1 MHEIFG
7 SALAG
12 SAAESPKSSLAV
24 TRAHYCAFFC
34 RALLRSTIN
43 HVTVKVKDF
52 EKEEAFYEAALTPL
66 GYGKGPAFPGVQ
78 AFVAED
84 GSAVW
89 VSTAAEG
96 DAVAPI
102 HVAFQAADNAVKAF
116 YEAGLANGGTDN
128 GEPGPRPNYG
138 PTYYAAFVHDPEGN
152 NIEAMLA

>member
-1 MHEIFG
+1 M
-7 SALAG
+7 
-12 SAAESPKSSLAV
+12 
-24 TRAHYCAFFC
+24 
-34 RALLRSTIN
+34 IN

-102 HVAFQAADNAVKAF
+102 HVAF

>member
-1 MHEIFG
+1 M
-7 SALAG
+7 
-12 SAAESPKSSLAV
+12 
-24 TRAHYCAFFC
+24 
-34 RALLRSTIN
+34 IN

-102 HVAFQAADNAVKAF
+102 HVAFQAADNDAVKAF

-128 GEPGPRPNYG
+128 GEPGQRPNYG

>member
-1 MHEIFG
+1 MCVLLPSI
-7 SALAG
+7 
-12 SAAESPKSSLAV
+12 V
-24 TRAHYCAFFC
+24 AFYDMGVKAC
-34 RALLRSTIN
+34 KGHGNRLRKDMAWIN

-102 HVAFQAADNAVKAF
+102 HVAFQAADNDAVKAF

>member
-1 MHEIFG
+1 M
-7 SALAG
+7 
-12 SAAESPKSSLAV
+12 
-24 TRAHYCAFFC
+24 
-34 RALLRSTIN
+34 IN

-84 GSAVW
+84 GS
-89 VSTAAEG
+89 
-96 DAVAPI
+96 
-102 HVAFQAADNAVKAF
+102 VKAF

>member
-1 MHEIFG
+1 M
-7 SALAG
+7 
-12 SAAESPKSSLAV
+12 
-24 TRAHYCAFFC
+24 
-34 RALLRSTIN
+34 IN

-66 GYGKGPAFPGVQ
+66 GYGKGPAFPGV
-78 AFVAED
+78 
-84 GSAVW
+84 W

-102 HVAFQAADNAVKAF
+102 HVAFQAADNDAVKAF

>member
-1 MHEIFG
+1 MAIGYERTWHDQPRDRQGEGFREGRSVLRGRSG
-7 SALAG
+7 SAG
-12 SAAESPKSSLAV
+12 
-24 TRAHYCAFFC
+24 
-34 RALLRSTIN
+34 LR
-43 HVTVKVKDF
+43 
-52 EKEEAFYEAALTPL
+52 
-66 GYGKGPAFPGVQ
+66 KGPAFPGVQ

-102 HVAFQAADNAVKAF
+102 HVAFQAADNDAVKAF

>member
-1 MHEIFG
+1 M
-7 SALAG
+7 
-12 SAAESPKSSLAV
+12 
-24 TRAHYCAFFC
+24 
-34 RALLRSTIN
+34 IN

-102 HVAFQAADNAVKAF
+102 HVAFQAADNDAVKAF
-116 YEAGLANGGTDN
+116 YEARTTA
-128 GEPGPRPNYG
+128 RPIM
-138 PTYYAAFVHDPEGN
+138 PLSCMIRKATTSKPCSPECCTR
-152 NIEAMLA
+152 LRT